1 MIVSTPVRYSH
12 DPDFSIS
19 PAGSGNLVSIERII
33 DREQDAYRETVKNEQ
48 GKISVEKHERLPEH
62 H

>member
-1 MIVSTPVRYSH
+1 LIVSTPVRCSH

-19 PAGSGNLVSIERII
+19 PAGSGKLVSIERII
-33 DREQDAYRETVKNEQ
+33 DRERDAYRETAKDEQ
-48 GKISVEKHERLPEH
+48 GKISAEKREKLSEH